1 VDGGRVFNNENW
13 DSLLIDHKF
22 ALGLGGVMSIFTP
35 DFIMKA
41 EIGFSED
48 GTGVYLGT
56 GYSF

>member
-1 VDGGRVFNNENW
+1 M
-13 DSLLIDHKF
+13 LYDHKLT
-22 ALGLGGVMSIFTP
+22 LGLGGVMSIFTS

-48 GTGVYLGT
+48 GTGIYLGT